1 MNSTPTAGT
10 AHPFQRLL
18 LATERSEHDAPAEV
32 TALAMAARCGLPLRV
47 VVPLRSNPEYEIAAP
62 QLALREEQAL
72 AARLGEFRQQAAQAG
87 VTLELV
93 LRRGEELWREIVAEA
108 IAAQADLL
116 VTRQRGRQGMLA
128 RLLVG
133 EMVTKVAGHAP
144 CSMLMVP
151 PPGGLWSRHVLA
163 AVDASVHAATVAS
176 RAAQVAATCGLPLT
190 VLSVAA
196 DPGATAQA
204 AALAVA
210 QRAAAAAQAA
220 AGWGQ
225 APQVRVASGRAY
237 DAIVLAADEVGADLI
252 VLGRRG
258 ETDLAELPMGSTAQ
272 RVVGLAHRAVM
283 LVRP

>member
-1 MNSTPTAGT
+1 
-10 AHPFQRLL
+10 
-18 LATERSEHDAPAEV
+18 
-32 TALAMAARCGLPLRV
+32 
-47 VVPLRSNPEYEIAAP
+47 
-62 QLALREEQAL
+62 
-72 AARLGEFRQQAAQAG
+72 
-87 VTLELV
+87 
-93 LRRGEELWREIVAEA
+93 
-108 IAAQADLL
+108 
-116 VTRQRGRQGMLA
+116 
-128 RLLVG
+128 
-133 EMVTKVAGHAP
+133 
-144 CSMLMVP
+144 
-151 PPGGLWSRHVLA
+151 
-163 AVDASVHAATVAS
+163 
-176 RAAQVAATCGLPLT
+176 VAATCGLPLT

-225 APQVRVASGRAY
+225 APQVRVASGRAFE
-237 DAIVLAADEVGADLI
+237 AIVQAADEVGADLI